1 MNPLLSLENIEYTA
15 HDTVLHSPANFELA
29 DIFDCG
35 QCFRFNKKSDNVYC
49 GVAFGKYIELIK
61 NGNDIVLKNI
71 SKNDFESVWY
81 DYFDMDFNYTDCI
94 ESFSFDNTLYT
105 AGKYAC
111 GIRILHQDHWEA
123 LCSFII
129 SQNNNIPRIKKIIE
143 SLCAKYGKLVYTD
156 DAGKNYYSFP
166 DAGTI
171 LEAGEQA
178 IFDLKTGF
186 RAKYII
192 DAAQKVCDGS
202 INFAEIEAMNTDDA
216 LKTLCSIKGVGPKV
230 ASCVL
235 LFSFRKYD
243 CFPIDVWV
251 KKILAKYYP
260 DFSSKE
266 YFGKYAGIAQQYLFY
281 YERCINGVFL
291 T

>member
-1 MNPLLSLENIEYTA
+1 MNNNNFSITEANDCVILSG
-15 HDTVLHSPANFELA
+15 VKNFALA

-35 QCFRFNKKSDNVYC
+35 QCFRFNKKDDGTYF
-49 GVAFGKYIELIK
+49 GAAYGKYIEISSR
-61 NGNDIVLKNI
+61 NDKVTLHHCTAEDFASVWHDFFDFDFDYAQCI
-71 SKNDFESVWY
+71 NDFA
-81 DYFDMDFNYTDCI
+81 FD
-94 ESFSFDNTLYT
+94 ETLNK
-105 AGKYAC
+105 AANFAK
-111 GIRILHQDHWEA
+111 GIRLLHQDHWEA

-143 SLCAKYGKLVYTD
+143 SLCEKYGDIIYTD
-156 DAGKNYYSFP
+156 DSGKNFYSFP
-166 DAGTI
+166 TPEKI

-192 DAAQKVCDGS
+192 DAAKKVVDGD
-202 INFAEIEAMNTDDA
+202 IDLLELEKDDTDTA
-216 LKTLCSIKGVGPKV
+216 LKKLCTIKGVGPKV

-260 DFSSKE
+260 NFSGKE
-266 YFGKYAGIAQQYLFY
+266 YFGKYAGLAQQYLFY
-281 YERCINGVFL
+281 YERCQSGVYL
-291 T
+291 N

>member
-1 MNPLLSLENIEYTA
+1 MNLNNKFTITECENGVVLSGAENF
-15 HDTVLHSPANFELA
+15 VLS

-35 QCFRFNKKSDNVYC
+35 QCFRFNKREDGAYC
-49 GVAFGKYIELIK
+49 GVAAGKYIEIYQNNSTITIYNSTK
-61 NGNDIVLKNI
+61 EEFA
-71 SKNDFESVWY
+71 SFWHDFFDLEF
-81 DYFDMDFNYTDCI
+81 DYASCI
-94 ESFSFDNTLYT
+94 DSFSFDKTLKC
-105 AGKYAC
+105 ASQFAK
-111 GIRILHQDHWEA
+111 GIRILHQEHWEA

-143 SLCAKYGKLVYTD
+143 AMCEKYGECIFTD
-156 DAGKNYYSFP
+156 KNDKKHYSFP
-166 DAGTI
+166 SPEKI

-192 DAAQKVCDGS
+192 DAAKKVCDGTVD
-202 INFAEIEAMNTDDA
+202 FFKLDKDDTDTA
-216 LKTLCSIKGVGPKV
+216 LKTLCEIKGVGPKV

-251 KKILAKYYP
+251 KKILKKYYP
-260 DFSSKE
+260 DFSGKE

-281 YERCINGVFL
+281 YERCQSGVFL
-291 T
+291 N

>member
-1 MNPLLSLENIEYTA
+1 MNNEISITETKDSIILSG
-15 HDTVLHSPANFELA
+15 VKNFALA

-35 QCFRFNKKSDNVYC
+35 QCFRFNKKHDGRYY
-49 GVAFGKYIELIK
+49 GTAYGKYIE
-61 NGNDIVLKNI
+61 I
-71 SKNDFESVWY
+71 SAKNDVVILHNCTFQDYSSVWHDFFDLDF
-81 DYFDMDFNYTDCI
+81 DYSACI
-94 ESFSFDNTLYT
+94 DDFSFDETLNK
-105 AGKYAC
+105 AANFAK

-143 SLCAKYGKLVYTD
+143 ALCENYGDAVYTD
-156 DAGKNYYSFP
+156 ENGKKFYSFP
-166 DAGTI
+166 SPERI

-192 DAAQKVCDGS
+192 DAARKVACGD
-202 INFAEIEAMNTDDA
+202 IDLLQIEKDDTDTA
-216 LKTLCSIKGVGPKV
+216 LEKLCTIKGVGPKV

-260 DFSSKE
+260 DFSGKE
-266 YFGKYAGIAQQYLFY
+266 YFGKYAGLAQQYLFY
-281 YERCINGVFL
+281 YERCQNGVYL
-291 T
+291 N

>member
-1 MNPLLSLENIEYTA
+1 MNLNNNFSITEKDGCVVLSQ
-15 HDTVLHSPANFELA
+15 VSNFALA

-35 QCFRFNKKSDNVYC
+35 QCFRFNKVSDGVYS
-49 GVAFGKYIELIK
+49 GVAYGKYIE
-61 NGNDIVLKNI
+61 I
-71 SKNDFESVWY
+71 SACDNEITLYNCTKDDFDKLWYDFFDFEF
-81 DYFDMDFNYTDCI
+81 DYAECI
-94 ESFSFDNTLYT
+94 DDFSFDKTLKE
-105 AGKYAC
+105 ASSFAK
-111 GIRILHQDHWEA
+111 GIRILHQEHWEA

-143 SLCAKYGKLVYTD
+143 TLCEKYGEHIYTD
-156 DAGKNYYSFP
+156 KNGKKHYSFP
-166 DAGTI
+166 TPSRI
-171 LEAGEQA
+171 LQAGEKE

-192 DAAQKVCDGS
+192 DAAQKVCDGTIDFS
-202 INFAEIEAMNTDDA
+202 QIESDDTDTA
-216 LKTLCSIKGVGPKV
+216 LEKLCSIKGVGPKV

-260 DFSSKE
+260 DFEGKE

-281 YERCINGVFL
+281 YERCQSGVYL
-291 T
+291 N

>member
-1 MNPLLSLENIEYTA
+1 MNMKNNFSIKEEDGTVILSGL
-15 HDTVLHSPANFELA
+15 PNFSLS

-35 QCFRFNKKSDNVYC
+35 QCFRFNKEADGSYC
-49 GVAFGKYIELIK
+49 GVAGGKYIKLSQTGDTLTVF
-61 NGNDIVLKNI
+61 NSSLK
-71 SKNDFESVWY
+71 DFNNLWY
-81 DYFDMDFNYTDCI
+81 DYFDLQFDYNACI
-94 ESFSFDNTLYT
+94 DSFSFDETLKK
-105 AGKYAC
+105 ASEYAK
-111 GIRILHQDHWEA
+111 GIRILHQNHWET

-143 SLCAKYGKLVYTD
+143 SLCETYGDKVFTD
-156 DAGKNYYSFP
+156 PTGKNYFSFP
-166 DAGTI
+166 SPEKI
-171 LEAGEQA
+171 LEAGEQK

-192 DAAQKVCDGS
+192 DAAKKVCDGTVDLKK
-202 INFAEIEAMNTDDA
+202 IEDIDTETA
-216 LKTLCSIKGVGPKV
+216 LETLCSIKGVGPKV

-260 DFSSKE
+260 DFSGKE
-266 YFGKYAGIAQQYLFY
+266 YFGEYAGIAQQYLFY
-281 YERCINGVFL
+281 YERCQSGVFL
-291 T
+291 S

>member
-1 MNPLLSLENIEYTA
+1 MTLTENFKAVHNGCVTTLS
-15 HDTVLHSPANFELA
+15 DVKNFSLS

-35 QCFRFNKKSDNVYC
+35 QCFRFNKKENGAYC
-49 GVAFGKYIELIK
+49 GVANGKYIELFQT
-61 NGNDIVLKNI
+61 GNTVTIN
-71 SKNDFESVWY
+71 NCNET
-81 DYFDMDFNYTDCI
+81 DFNNIWRDFLDLDFDYQKCI
-94 ESFSFDNTLYT
+94 DEFSFDKTLSE
-105 AGKYAC
+105 ASKFAE
-111 GIRILHQDHWEA
+111 GIRILHQEHWET

-143 SLCAKYGKLVYTD
+143 TLCREYGDIIYTD
-156 DAGKNYYSFP
+156 DDGKNYYSFP
-166 DAGTI
+166 SAERI
-171 LEAGEQA
+171 LEAGEQK

-192 DAAQKVCDGS
+192 DAAEKIVNGTVNLS
-202 INFAEIEAMNTDDA
+202 EIEIMNTDDA
-216 LKTLCSIKGVGPKV
+216 MSTLCGICGVGPKV

-260 DFSSKE
+260 DFSGKE
-266 YFGKYAGIAQQYLFY
+266 YFGRNAGIAQQYLFY
-281 YERCINGVFL
+281 YERCKNGVYL
-291 T
+291 K